1 MLRTVEETAIQL
13 GVSKTTIYNK
23 LKLKQYK
30 SRIVKKQ
37 GKSMV
42 DDSLFN
48 LIQEGLKVQSEVE
61 NDKIENDVKS
71 EISIDEEGLLNLNKE
86 LIENLLNQLKEKDKQ
101 ISELHKLIENSQILL
116 KEEQKKTDQQLYLS
130 EHFEEVDNKLQDLR
144 EKMEQKRNEKKGLFK
159 IFLKWCL
166 QINFKKALLFIGKL

>member
-1 MLRTVEETAIQL
+1 MLRTVEETAIEL

-30 SRIVKKQ
+30 CKIVKKQ

-48 LIQEGLKVQSEVE
+48 LIQESLKVKNIVE
-61 NDKIENDVKS
+61 NEEIDSDVNE
-71 EISIDEEGLLNLNKE
+71 EISIDREGLFNLNQE
-86 LIENLLNQLKEKDKQ
+86 LIENLLDQLKEKDKQ
-101 ISELHKLIENSQILL
+101 IAELHKLIENSQVLL
-116 KEEQKKTDQQLYLS
+116 KEEQKKSEQQLYLA

-144 EKMEQKRNEKKGLFK
+144 EKMEQRKNDKKGFFK
-159 IFLKWCL
+159 IFS
-166 QINFKKALLFIGKL
+166 N

>member
-1 MLRTVEETAIQL
+1 MRFYAMLKTVEETAIQL

-23 LKLKQYK
+23 LKLKEYK

-37 GKSMV
+37 GKSMI
-42 DDSLFN
+42 DDGLFN
-48 LIQEGLKVQSEVE
+48 LIQESLKVQSEVE
-61 NDKIENDVKS
+61 NDKIENDVNA

-101 ISELHKLIENSQILL
+101 IAELHKLIENSQILL
-116 KEEQKKTDQQLYLS
+116 KEEQKKTDQQLYLA

-144 EKMEQKRNEKKGLFK
+144 EKMEQRKNDKKSFLK
-159 IFLKWCL
+159 IF
-166 QINFKKALLFIGKL
+166 GKQ

>member
-23 LKLKQYK
+23 LKLKEYK
-30 SRIVKKQ
+30 YRIIKKQ

-42 DDSLFN
+42 DDGLFN
-48 LIQEGLKVQSEVE
+48 LIKESLKVQNEVE
-61 NDKIENDVKS
+61 NKENENDVNA
-71 EISIDEEGLLNLNKE
+71 EISIDEEGLFNLNKE

-101 ISELHKLIENSQILL
+101 IAELHKLIENSQILL
-116 KEEQKKTDQQLYLS
+116 KEEQKKSDQQLYLS

-144 EKMEQKRNEKKGLFK
+144 EKMEERRNEKKGFFK
-159 IFLKWCL
+159 IFSK
-166 QINFKKALLFIGKL
+166 

>member
-1 MLRTVEETAIQL
+1 MSFYAMLRTVEETAIQL

-23 LKLKQYK
+23 LKLKEYK

-42 DDSLFN
+42 DDGLFN
-48 LIQEGLKVQSEVE
+48 LIQESLKFQNEVE
-61 NDKIENDVKS
+61 NKEIENDINA

-101 ISELHKLIENSQILL
+101 IAELHKLIENSQILL
-116 KEEQKKTDQQLYLS
+116 KEEQKKSDKQLYLE

-144 EKMEQKRNEKKGLFK
+144 EKMEQRKNDKKSFFK
-159 IFLKWCL
+159 IFSK
-166 QINFKKALLFIGKL
+166 

>member
-1 MLRTVEETAIQL
+1 
-13 GVSKTTIYNK
+13 
-23 LKLKQYK
+23 
-30 SRIVKKQ
+30 
-37 GKSMV
+37 MV

-61 NDKIENDVKS
+61 NEKIDNDVKS
-71 EISIDEEGLLNLNKE
+71 EISIDEEGLFNLNKE

-101 ISELHKLIENSQILL
+101 IAELHKLIENSQILL

-144 EKMEQKRNEKKGLFK
+144 EKMEQKRNDKKGLFK
-159 IFLKWCL
+159 
-166 QINFKKALLFIGKL
+166 NFFK